1 MVLLEAVMLEDIK
14 IDLRTLDFRGLTP
27 SQWADLKHRLV
38 ARARHDRNQVIR
50 ETIGATSCRLG
61 RMLVAAEDRAARFTA
76 NVLFVIARE
85 WRSLRLAHR
94 RRVAVAQLGALDDRM
109 LRDIGLRRS
118 EIVSAVYRL
127 SLARRR

>member
-1 MVLLEAVMLEDIK
+1 MLEDIK

-38 ARARHDRNQVIR
+38 ERAHHDRNEVIR
-50 ETIGATSCRLG
+50 KTIGETLCWLG
-61 RMLVAAEDRAARFTA
+61 RTLVAVEDRAARFAA
-76 NVLFVIARE
+76 NVLFLIARE

-94 RRVAVAQLGALDDRM
+94 RRIAVAQLGALEDHM
-109 LRDIGLRRS
+109 LRDIGLRRA
-118 EIVSAVYRL
+118 EIVSAVYRP

>member
-14 IDLRTLDFRGLTP
+14 ADLRTLDFRGLTP
-27 SQWADLKHRLV
+27 SQWADLKRRLV
-38 ARARHDRNQVIR
+38 ERAHDERNQMIR
-50 ETIGATSCRLG
+50 ETISAISCWLG
-61 RMLVAAEDRAARFTA
+61 RTLVAVEDRAARFTA
-76 NVLFVIARE
+76 QVLFVIARE
-85 WRSLRLAHR
+85 WRSLLLAYR

-127 SLARRR
+127 NHARRR

>member
-1 MVLLEAVMLEDIK
+1 
-14 IDLRTLDFRGLTP
+14 
-27 SQWADLKHRLV
+27 
-38 ARARHDRNQVIR
+38 
-50 ETIGATSCRLG
+50 
-61 RMLVAAEDRAARFTA
+61 MLVAVEDRAARFTA
-76 NVLFVIARE
+76 NVLFMIARE